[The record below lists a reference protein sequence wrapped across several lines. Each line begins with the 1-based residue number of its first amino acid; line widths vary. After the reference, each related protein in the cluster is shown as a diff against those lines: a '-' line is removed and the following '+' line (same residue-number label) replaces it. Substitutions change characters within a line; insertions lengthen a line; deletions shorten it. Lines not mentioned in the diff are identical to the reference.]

1 MRYTARGGYVFD
13 LINDLIGEVT
23 RQGMGGAVD
32 MFSRNLAAQAEGDDR
47 RAKEREE
54 QKKRNIRLRKEAKYT
69 HIKAMEAENAA
80 AEAKLRE
87 EEEEARGKKGGM
99 FGGMGGGMFGSK
111 SAGGGGGGGAAKA
124 LGSMFGWGKKS

>member
-54 QKKRNIRLRKEAKYT
+54 QKKRNIRLRKEAKYAR
-69 HIKAMEAENAA
+69 IKVMEAEKAA
-80 AEAKLRE
+80 TEAKLRE
-87 EEEEARGKKGGM
+87 EEEAKNKQGGM